1 MNLPRLLSRALDA
14 LSRLRNRVDP
24 PVPQKS
30 GDRVLW
36 RCLRAGQKVVADSG
50 RVLTIEHV
58 AVNDGSVTVTVRWSD
73 LGGVGT
79 LNVALDATTQLF

>member
-1 MNLPRLLSRALDA
+1 MNIPRLFSRALDA
-14 LSRLRNRVDP
+14 VSRWRNRIDP
-24 PVPQKS
+24 PVPSQS

-58 AVNDGSVTVTVRWSD
+58 AVGETGVTVTVRWSD

-79 LNVALDATTQLF
+79 LNVAPDATTQLL